1 MRSRWCT
8 SVASAG
14 SRSRSIRRRFCG
26 ETAEQLKAYFAG
38 QLTEFDVPLAP
49 PGGSAFERAV
59 WAQIAA
65 IPYGET
71 TTYGEIARAVGN
83 GAVDA
88 ARAVGTACNHNP
100 VPVIVPCHRVVGAGG
115 KLVGFGG
122 GLDRKRFLLQ
132 LEAPVTD
139 RARLRLITS
148 RHREERPRSALA
160 AGAFFALRVSV
171 RVTTRCRP

>member
-1 MRSRWCT
+1 MQWIEVPTPIGAFGLAAEADQITMVHFGGIGREPIALDPAPVLR
-8 SVASAG
+8 
-14 SRSRSIRRRFCG
+14 
-26 ETAEQLKAYFAG
+26 ETADQLKAYFAG

-49 PGGSAFERAV
+49 PGGTAFERAV

-65 IPYGET
+65 VPYGET
-71 TTYGEIARAVGN
+71 ITYGEIARAVGN

-100 VPVIVPCHRVVGAGG
+100 VPVIVPCHRVIGAGG

-132 LEAPVTD
+132 LEATV
-139 RARLRLITS
+139 S
-148 RHREERPRSALA
+148 MERD
-160 AGAFFALRVSV
+160 FA
-171 RVTTRCRP
+171 